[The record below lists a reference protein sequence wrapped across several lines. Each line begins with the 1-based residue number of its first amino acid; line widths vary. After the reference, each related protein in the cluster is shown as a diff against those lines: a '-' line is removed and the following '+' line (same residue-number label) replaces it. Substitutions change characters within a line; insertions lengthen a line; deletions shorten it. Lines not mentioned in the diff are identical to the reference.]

1 MEYFKDGYT
10 ISTEPGR
17 QDPIVIHHFL
27 TRSYWAEGIPL
38 QTVER
43 ALKHSLCFGLFDGKG
58 QQVGLVRVVTDYT
71 TYAYLCDVFVLEE
84 HRGRGLSKWLMECVM
99 SYPNLQGLRRWSL
112 GTKDAH
118 GLYSQFGFE
127 PITAPE
133 RFMQIANPDIYKR

>member
-10 ISTEPGR
+10 ISTETDR
-17 QDPIVIHHFL
+17 QDAKAIHSYL

-38 QTVER
+38 HTVAR
-43 ALKHSLCFGLFDGKG
+43 AINHSLCFGLFDPAG

-99 SYPNLQGLRRWSL
+99 SYPDLQGLRRWFL
-112 GTKDAH
+112 ATKDAH
-118 GLYSQFGFE
+118 GLYSQFGFQ
-127 PITAPE
+127 PITSPE